1 MSKAKSEVDPGDQNI
16 EQLQARYRELHTKK
30 IQADTNLENANRNLA
45 ALKDEGRQRF
55 NTDDVDELREKLRAM
70 KAENEEKRK
79 NYQAEL
85 DRIETEL
92 AAVEKNLGSTEDA
105 ESDSEEES

>member
-1 MSKAKSEVDPGDQNI
+1 MKRI
-16 EQLQARYRELHTKK
+16 QAIRTSNSCRRGYRELHTKK

-45 ALKDEGRQRF
+45 ALKERGPPEVQHRRCGRTPQEALHDEGRERRE
-55 NTDDVDELREKLRAM
+55 TEELSGRG
-70 KAENEEKRK
+70 
-79 NYQAEL
+79 L